1 MSALGV
7 FGSWAFKPLSDKRL
21 DQSLLHDRCFL
32 LPVGI
37 ALGLVAIL
45 EDSAGNLIVDVRD
58 RDPPVAVFFFPLF
71 ATNVFVF
78 SHRSILSEPIFG
90 AHLPYVFIAKAF

>member
-1 MSALGV
+1 MSAFGV
-7 FGSWAFKPLSDKRL
+7 FGSRAFKPLSDKRL

-78 SHRSILSEPIFG
+78 SHRSILSEPTFG
-90 AHLPYVFIAKAF
+90 AHLPYVFIAKTF